1 MRAPCG
7 PASFQSQPVQLFVH
21 GFGDCVVVHY
31 YRELLNF
38 CLRTVKDRDAAAD
51 AAQESYARFLAIEQ
65 SDTPIAEPRALLY
78 QTARHVM
85 VDQYRRERLRAHDDL
100 HALAESE
107 HPELPAHER
116 PDARLASAQAIEAYA
131 ATIEALPPR
140 CREAFILHVFDN
152 LSYAQIAERMGTSVS
167 MVEKHIARGRLAC
180 RECERRIGA
189 QAPGAPRNA
198 PQDTPAPRQPQDPR
212 R

>member
-1 MRAPCG
+1 M
-7 PASFQSQPVQLFVH
+7 
-21 GFGDCVVVHY
+21 VVHY

-65 SDTPIAEPRALLY
+65 SKVSIAEPRALLY

-85 VDQYRRERLRAHDDL
+85 VDQYRRDRVRAHDDL
-100 HALAESE
+100 HALPESE

-116 PDARLASAQAIEAYA
+116 PDAQLASAQAIQAYA
-131 ATIEALPPR
+131 AAIEALPPR
-140 CREAFILHVFDN
+140 CREAFILHVFDG
-152 LSYAQIAERMGTSVS
+152 LPQAQIAAHMGTSVS

-180 RECERRIGA
+180 RDCERRIAA
-189 QAPGAPRNA
+189 QDPAAA
-198 PQDTPAPRQPQDPR
+198 TPAPRQHHDKR